1 MSALS
6 PLSGVKRKLDLGA
19 VRSAYDP
26 KATLRACGCFYVTR
40 LTSGGCQVPSPTGRI
55 EGGSTFGQ

>member
-1 MSALS
+1 MSSRLLLTAQSGNGTMSALS

-26 KATLRACGCFYVTR
+26 QRTPRGQSAAIVSVDQRLCG
-40 LTSGGCQVPSPTGRI
+40 
-55 EGGSTFGQ
+55 

>member
-19 VRSAYDP
+19 VRSAFDP
-26 KATLRACGCFYVTR
+26 KPTLAALNVNASSR
-40 LTSGGCQVPSPTGRI
+40 PK
-55 EGGSTFGQ
+55 

>member
-19 VRSAYDP
+19 VRSAYDDP
-26 KATLRACGCFYVTR
+26 KRTVGESDGLDDHRHKPR
-40 LTSGGCQVPSPTGRI
+40 GGASC
-55 EGGSTFGQ
+55 